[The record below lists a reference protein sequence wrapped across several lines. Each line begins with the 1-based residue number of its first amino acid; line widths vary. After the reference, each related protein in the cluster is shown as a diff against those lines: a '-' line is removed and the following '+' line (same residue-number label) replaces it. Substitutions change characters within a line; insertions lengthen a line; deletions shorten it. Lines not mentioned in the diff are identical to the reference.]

1 MNLPEMI
8 KQLYSVTEDQL
19 KGYDQSEISFVKK
32 LFGALP
38 GVLED
43 FWSSLADT
51 DALHG
56 VQDHWI
62 RPEDFHSRKWLIDSD
77 HLILLNENQGSCC
90 AGIRR
95 EDLKEADP
103 PVYASMDDKNWTL
116 CAHTTSEFLQS
127 VLCYEAVFA
136 FSYQA
141 DDFVLWLTEK
151 ELQVIQSNLEKKP
164 FELHGWIGME
174 LSFYSNAYDHMVVVM
189 DCGDLEVIYGAA
201 SEKAYKKLL
210 TIMEGFA

>member
-95 EDLKEADP
+95 EDLKEANLR
-103 PVYASMDDKNWTL
+103 SMRLWMIKTGR
-116 CAHTTSEFLQS
+116 CAH
-127 VLCYEAVFA
+127 
-136 FSYQA
+136 
-141 DDFVLWLTEK
+141 
-151 ELQVIQSNLEKKP
+151 IQPVN
-164 FELHGWIGME
+164 
-174 LSFYSNAYDHMVVVM
+174 FYSLCFAMKQYLLFLTKRMILY
-189 DCGDLEVIYGAA
+189 CG
-201 SEKAYKKLL
+201 
-210 TIMEGFA
+210 